1 MSNYLIVNVLDT
13 AQYTAGVV
21 RVAQRALHRPA
32 AARCA
37 ALRLLQHGGRWSVV
51 MNICAQAGLTVGL

>member
-37 ALRLLQHGGRWSVV
+37 ALRLLQHGAQWSIV
-51 MNICAQAGLTVGL
+51 MHIYAQADLTVDI